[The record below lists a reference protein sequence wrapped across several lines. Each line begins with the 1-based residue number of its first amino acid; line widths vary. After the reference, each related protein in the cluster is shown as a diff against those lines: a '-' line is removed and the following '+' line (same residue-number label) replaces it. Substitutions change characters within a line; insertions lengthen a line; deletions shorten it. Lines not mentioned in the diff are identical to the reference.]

1 MKTIYKYAL
10 RVTDEQR
17 VDLPRGAVVRLVA
30 VQGHALCL
38 WAEVDPEAPLSS
50 RTFRI
55 YGTGHPILTTDD
67 EILFYV
73 GSVVMDPFVW
83 HVYEV
88 LA

>member
-30 VQGHALCL
+30 VQGNTLCL
-38 WAEVDPEAPLSS
+38 WAEVDPEAPLSP

-55 YGTGHPILTTDD
+55 HGTGHPILTTDD

-73 GSVVMDPFVW
+73 GSVMMDPFVW